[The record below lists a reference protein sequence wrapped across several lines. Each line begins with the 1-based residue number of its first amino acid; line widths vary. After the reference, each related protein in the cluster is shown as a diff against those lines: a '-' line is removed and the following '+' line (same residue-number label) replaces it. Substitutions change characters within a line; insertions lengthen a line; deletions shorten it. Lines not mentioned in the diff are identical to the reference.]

1 MFLNKKS
8 DKKGHPYII
17 LMVGALAAVGVF
29 AIKNCSMNFIKSK
42 FHGMGKTLTK
52 IKDEACDKCEEML
65 NM

>member
-42 FHGMGKTLTK
+42 FRGVGKAFVK
-52 IKDEACDKCEEML
+52 MKNEACDACEEML